1 MDEDIPQDEYFE
13 WEDIISYKAATAP
26 RTMEDVT
33 HSPINLFNRHSNEDL
48 YDSDVDASVRS
59 EADSSISFGVFSS
72 ADSVSTHTSI
82 SHHGSEGYFDEHS
95 DFLPQ
100 YESPTSFRKHMLAPK
115 GVIDPKSAQP
125 DQIEKIE
132 RAEDDTAIIAP
143 PSKHVDYLSHDWCE
157 EDIWSTWKYLKSTR
171 QVYKNSERLA
181 NASWRMWMK
190 ERHQLPETEP
200 LAINWQKER
209 DTTWLYG
216 PLQPK
221 SESMSDSLQSSQ
233 VIADSKMPVR
243 PILKKPSLSET
254 LLRKSISCAALAREA
269 NIASKEALN
278 LVRHGISRQT
288 SLPAHLSMN
297 TEERTKAWL
306 GSHSKLHP
314 SKTPPAKSVRFS
326 DQIEESSTVS
336 PGSSI
341 ITIVESIFEDSD
353 EEDDE
358 NSDVETSPKSLA
370 TATPPTAEIASLALD
385 ETTEDDNEMVFNF
398 GEYTLSPE
406 CESEASDESTGDYF
420 GSEQPDSQD
429 VTMSILGAVRED
441 LVDSVMDEF
450 WAIFNQEWDAGFKQ
464 RNGDSRGS
472 SNSSNDSTSASRA
485 NASTG
490 RVQRKR
496 QRGESENSDGDDARD
511 VRARQQ
517 PKSKRGSEDL
527 IKFAC
532 PFRKHDN
539 STYNIYTHRV
549 CALSNWQTIA
559 RVKEHIYR
567 CHQTPPHCKRCWATF
582 KNQQQLDTHITVAS
596 EDICEVKVGTAPEGI
611 TAEIERQLRSR
622 KKAHPNQSEE
632 DRWRDIYKILFP
644 NHEIPSP
651 YFEAV
656 HTEGPSSPDSREL
669 SNYEDYIRRE
679 LPRLVRSNIESV
691 VRHETQPLEAA
702 LIGNLVS
709 IIQDC
714 QDRVFRSYRET
725 QGFDHDMTSPV
736 LPSTTSPSESR
747 LTQETPDFRDDLD
760 FLDSAFHAPATSS
773 TQAMP
778 SFSQFDSLLRP
789 EALMFSDSGYS
800 EPICYCT
807 VACSCGKVTDEA
819 QVKDEVAAAA
829 VLDPVRPW
837 MDSMSHPNW
846 QQVERADDEAD
857 WWMNI

>member
-48 YDSDVDASVRS
+48 
-59 EADSSISFGVFSS
+59 
-72 ADSVSTHTSI
+72 
-82 SHHGSEGYFDEHS
+82 

-539 STYNIYTHRV
+539 STYNIYTHR
-549 CALSNWQTIA
+549 
-559 RVKEHIYR
+559 
-567 CHQTPPHCKRCWATF
+567 
-582 KNQQQLDTHITVAS
+582 LDTHITVAS

-725 QGFDHDMTSPV
+725 QGFDHDMTN
-736 LPSTTSPSESR
+736 
-747 LTQETPDFRDDLD
+747 
-760 FLDSAFHAPATSS
+760 
-773 TQAMP
+773 
-778 SFSQFDSLLRP
+778 
-789 EALMFSDSGYS
+789 
-800 EPICYCT
+800 
-807 VACSCGKVTDEA
+807 EA